1 MLLDLYITHWTEAWE
16 IGAPAIKM
24 LSLQRLVD
32 WNEVRI
38 TMVHDGTEPF
48 PDEYFKDVPCGVNQ
62 VKIPHGGIAKARNW
76 CIDHGDAKWIK
87 WCDFDDS
94 FANVY
99 ALWDILNVLP
109 DDRNDLLW
117 FELLWQDVPEK
128 HRVFLKK
135 DRDPVFVHNKVFKRS
150 FLKEHHIRFQED
162 LTWCEDSAFLALIE
176 MEINHERIGKIVTNN
191 PPYVYNVR
199 MGSLCNRPEIKF
211 SNRKSFFRRH
221 CYVANEFLKRN
232 LMDEYRTMIVRIMG
246 DSYYT
251 IKLAPGITEDRSEHE
266 REVWK
271 YFDSHRDAFYS
282 CRPEKFD
289 LALAAVN
296 RENFDGGEITK
307 EAMMEWIHQHEK
319 EVMADA

>member
-1 MLLDLYITHWTEAWE
+1 MELD
-16 IGAPAIKM
+16 
-24 LSLQRLVD
+24 Q
-32 WNEVRI
+32 
-38 TMVHDGTEPF
+38 
-48 PDEYFKDVPCGVNQ
+48 
-62 VKIPHGGIAKARNW
+62 
-76 CIDHGDAKWIK
+76 
-87 WCDFDDS
+87 
-94 FANVY
+94 
-99 ALWDILNVLP
+99 
-109 DDRNDLLW
+109 
-117 FELLWQDVPEK
+117 
-128 HRVFLKK
+128 
-135 DRDPVFVHNKVFKRS
+135 
-150 FLKEHHIRFQED
+150 
-162 LTWCEDSAFLALIE
+162 
-176 MEINHERIGKIVTNN
+176 ERIGKIVTNN

-199 MGSLCNRPEIKF
+199 MGSLCNRSEIKF
-211 SNRKSFFRRH
+211 SNRKSFFRSH

-266 REVWK
+266 REVWE